1 MDESLKGKLVEA
13 GIDVDGAMERFMNND
28 NMFKKFQLKFP
39 NDPNMET
46 LREGLKEK
54 DCDKAFR
61 AAHTLKGVCG
71 NLSYV
76 ALAKVTSEVTEYLR
90 AGDMDSAVAK
100 MPDMEEEYARIIG
113 VITTYLA

>member
-1 MDESLKGKLVEA
+1 MDEALKGTLTEA

-39 NDPNMET
+39 NDPNVG
-46 LREGLKEK
+46 LLKEGLATD

-76 ALAKVTSEVTEYLR
+76 NLAKISSEVTECLR
-90 AGDMDSAVAK
+90 AKDMESAKQK
-100 MPDMEEEYARIIG
+100 MPELEAEYNRIIE
-113 VITTYLA
+113 VINKYLS